1 MYELK
6 DYQNLLKEKAAK
18 AEEIFAKYP
27 DIAQG
32 DIGLFRDINDTKIKN
47 GQPEIMVYGIYNAG
61 KSSILNELMGK
72 DEASVADRPETH
84 EVTYYEWQGYK
95 FADTPGVGAP
105 KEDEEVTEEHL
116 KKADIVL
123 FVMSTTGS
131 SEKQDNYNRM
141 KTIVDSGKKI
151 IIVLNDKNGDLGQND
166 GVIEIIKQKVD
177 INMRQ
182 TGIDNVDKKYC
193 IIAVNAARARK
204 GRIAGKPLLIEKSG
218 MDDLKD
224 VILTEL
230 TKTSAFD
237 VLRQAIGDIETILDN
252 FIKGLEVGENS
263 ELLKKMSKLL
273 SAFDKEKKAIGRQVN
288 QFIDIE
294 TDNLAYSLPQKI
306 WDMGNNAAAAE
317 DLIKREIEEVAMKVQ
332 VELQHQLEDALSI
345 LQLELSSFIDVKVSE
360 NAEDVESLKNVMAS
374 LSKELNE
381 IDASADLP
389 VEPSSDSD
397 SQAAMVAVN
406 AAGHLIST
414 GGKEIVKNLAKTAI
428 GKTIVKSTVGKLAT
442 SLIPVIGPVI
452 TVVSALSTIKDLLG
466 NNKEY
471 ELLQRQIAQ
480 KNEAERA
487 RIAAAMQKR
496 QELNQKCSYM
506 ASNVARSLKESVGKT
521 IKESL
526 AEYEAPFK
534 AEIEARKTKGDVL
547 MADAEQIRNLKN
559 EYSAIRI
566 EIGGY

>member
-32 DIGLFRDINDTKIKN
+32 DVGLFRDINDTKIKN

-141 KTIVDSGKKI
+141 KTIADSGKKI

-487 RIAAAMQKR
+487 RIAATMQKR